1 MPMEKEIAAL
11 KEKLIEAEEKIKEL
25 EASKVRW
32 NCNRVPVCVLHHA
45 CLMQVNYGKFCKK

>member
-32 NCNRVPVCVLHHA
+32 NCNCVPVCVLHHA